1 MSSFF
6 LLFLKKRKKGT
17 RKLTDVLR
25 VQEAARVGVLELE
38 RRAAGNLKD
47 GEFEIFLEE
56 EVELFEI
63 DARRSIN

>member
-1 MSSFF
+1 M
-6 LLFLKKRKKGT
+6 
-17 RKLTDVLR
+17 R